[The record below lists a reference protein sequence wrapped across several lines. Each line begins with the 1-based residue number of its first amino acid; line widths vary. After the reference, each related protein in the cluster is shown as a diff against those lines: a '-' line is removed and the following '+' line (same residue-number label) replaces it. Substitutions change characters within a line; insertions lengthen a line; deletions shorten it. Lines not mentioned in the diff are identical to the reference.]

1 MIVDGVDASRLE
13 SVPFHILIDGSKFSF
28 GNFRYYKQIE
38 IETVTPL
45 IGPQEGRGAIYI
57 IGKGFRDDFENAKL
71 GCRIGNQ
78 LGHAQLVDSQTMR
91 CTISN
96 KLPLVEEG
104 ESLLVSAAL
113 NSYSWAPSTFSMQ
126 PYGIFE
132 LYPNS
137 GPILQ
142 NTNVLV
148 TGKGFE
154 NELKDQARCK
164 FGTEE
169 NYAIVEAQVLD
180 NEHLICKSPSEELAL
195 PDGADQTLSL
205 PFSVAFQEDLYFPYT
220 EGPIKYRLYKQPVL
234 TDIDP
239 AEAAVGKLTEVY
251 ITADE
256 NDGFWQRK

>member
-1 MIVDGVDASRLE
+1 MIVDGVDATRLE

-28 GNFRYYKQIE
+28 GNFHYYKQLE
-38 IETVTPL
+38 LEAVTPL

-57 IGKGFRDDFENAKL
+57 IGKGFRDDFENTKL

-78 LGHAQLVDSQTMR
+78 LGQAQLVDSETIR

-126 PYGIFE
+126 PYGISE
-132 LYPNS
+132 IYPNS

-148 TGKGFE
+148 TGKGFD
-154 NELKDQARCK
+154 NDLK
-164 FGTEE
+164 E
-169 NYAIVEAQVLD
+169 
-180 NEHLICKSPSEELAL
+180 
-195 PDGADQTLSL
+195 
-205 PFSVAFQEDLYFPYT
+205 
-220 EGPIKYRLYKQPVL
+220 
-234 TDIDP
+234 
-239 AEAAVGKLTEVY
+239 
-251 ITADE
+251 
-256 NDGFWQRK
+256 